1 MSDALSP
8 LQKQLMQIE
17 QAIIAQRASLQT
29 ILSEDELTAALAPLM
44 TRQAA
49 ILAQLSEGS
58 AQAVGQGSTAIAT
71 GGVNVSG
78 SAGTVVTG
86 DNNSLNLIIHQY
98 SQGQKA
104 PVDEATLRQQI
115 ASYLIWMADRYGRIE
130 LRGIKREGQQV
141 VQLELDTIY
150 VPLAAQA
157 QVREAG
163 RGQVVKVE
171 GSALRDIGLDQLLG
185 GGPRLAVIGG
195 PGCGKTTVL
204 LHLAWTLAQAI
215 LQNNPAL
222 AQQRLGLAETTVPLP
237 IFIPLNAYASYRR
250 ELTKANGPI
259 PAQERTLAAF
269 ISRYLIER
277 QSGFE
282 LPDDFFRQVLRTGQQ
297 VILLLDGLDEVPDES
312 ERVQVRQ
319 AIEELVTGREQIKV
333 VLTSRT
339 VAYAGRTALGKGF
352 QEIRVLPLT
361 DEHIAALIGQA
372 YTVLYPTDE
381 GQRQKKVQELLTGIG
396 HLEAERQRRLGKNAE
411 RLINSPL
418 LIRML
423 LVVHFS
429 ERRLPEQRAELYQ
442 KATDTLLLPEHAPD
456 EEVAER
462 IGRLVGGSREVHR
475 ELVQYLAFRMHVQGE
490 TQGREIS
497 EEAVRA
503 ILNREPAYAPLVND
517 FLALT
522 RLRGTLL
529 EERLGMY
536 RFIHLAFQEYLVARY
551 LAEVERSVERIVA
564 FLAEDHVL
572 DSWWREPVL
581 LLVGY
586 LGLTSPATAQKLVVQ
601 MTPSQPTWSAPV
613 RTAFLELAT
622 AATME
627 WQGAAPGVQ
636 AQITATWQTWLNDA
650 PAIIATEP
658 KQRAQAGQTLARW
671 GDPREHILDVD
682 KMLFCAVPAGPF
694 WMGSGEDDQEAR
706 DSERPLH
713 QVDITYPYWLSRY
726 PVSNAQFQTFAD
738 DGGYRMARYWL
749 EAEKMEYWKKGQYQD
764 RDGPYDPGTPF
775 NLPNHPVVNISW
787 YEALAFCRWLT
798 ERWQK
803 AGLLP
808 AGLVVQL
815 PTEAEWE
822 KGARGGLLLPP
833 GGIVRAAGN
842 WSLPTIEG
850 RENPRPR
857 RRYPWGETE
866 VQDVISGRIANYD
879 ESQIGST
886 CALGLFPQDESPYG
900 VFELS
905 GQVWEWVRSKWQ
917 TYPCEP
923 GDRRDE
929 IDASDKGRVNRG
941 TGFDS
946 NASWGRC
953 AFRDRSDPYFRYRNC
968 GFRAVVSPFTS
979 GL

>member
-115 ASYLIWMADRYGRIE
+115 ASYLTWMAERYGRIE

-141 VQLELDTIY
+141 VQLELDTVY

-157 QVREAG
+157 QMRDAG
-163 RGQVVKVE
+163 RGRPFDVE
-171 GSALRDIGLDQLLG
+171 SPALRDIGLDQLLKV
-185 GGPRLAVIGG
+185 GPRLAVIGG

-204 LHLAWTLAQAI
+204 LHLAWTLAQA
-215 LQNNPAL
+215 LLHNNPAL
-222 AQQRLGLAETTVPLP
+222 AQQQLGLGEPTVPLP

-339 VAYAGRTALGKGF
+339 VAYAGRTALGQGF

-361 DEHIAALIGQA
+361 DDHITALIGQA
-372 YTVLYPTDE
+372 YAVLYPTDE
-381 GQRQKKVQELLTGIG
+381 GQRQKKVQELLAGIG
-396 HLEAERQRRLGKNAE
+396 HLEAERQRRLGEDAE

-423 LVVHFS
+423 LIVHFS

-497 EEAVRA
+497 DEAVRA

-551 LAEVERSVERIVA
+551 LAEVERSVESIVA
-564 FLAEDHVL
+564 FLAEDHIL

-586 LGLTSPATAQKLVVQ
+586 LGLTSPATAQKLVMQ
-601 MTPSQPTWSAPV
+601 MTTSQPTWSAPV

-622 AATME
+622 AATLE

-636 AQITATWQTWLNDA
+636 THLTTTWRNWLDDV
-650 PAIIATEP
+650 PAINATEP

-682 KMLFCAVPAGPF
+682 KMLFCAVPAGSF
-694 WMGSGEDDQEAR
+694 WMGSGEDDEQA
-706 DSERPLH
+706 DDDERPLH
-713 QVDITYPYWLSRY
+713 QVDIPYPYWLSRY
-726 PVSNAQFQTFAD
+726 PVSNAQFQTFAAN
-738 DGGYRMARYWL
+738 GGYGVARYWP
-749 EAEKMEYWKKGQYQD
+749 EAEKVGYWKQGRY
-764 RDGPYDPGTPF
+764 RDQEGPYDPGTPF
-775 NLPNHPVVNISW
+775 NLPNHPAVYISW

-798 ERWQK
+798 ERWWK

-808 AGLVVQL
+808 AGFAVQL

-833 GGIVRAAGN
+833 EGILRVAGN
-842 WSLPTIEG
+842 WSLPTFQE

-857 RRYPWGETE
+857 RRYPWGETSA
-866 VQDVISGRIANYD
+866 QDVISGRIANYD

-886 CALGLFPQDESPYG
+886 CALGLFPQDASPYG
-900 VFELS
+900 AFELS
-905 GQVWEWVRSKWQ
+905 GQVNEWVRSKWQ
-917 TYPCEP
+917 DYPCRL
-923 GDRRDE
+923 GDGRDV
-929 IDASDKGRVNRG
+929 IDASDEGRVIRG
-941 TGFDS
+941 GCYYDDS
-946 NASWGRC
+946 TWGRC
-953 AFRDRSDPYFRYRNC
+953 AYRFRYNPLSWLGYF

>member
-1 MSDALSP
+1 MSETTPS
-8 LQKQLMQIE
+8 LQQQLTQIE
-17 QAIIAQRASLQT
+17 QVIAAQTSALQSL
-29 ILSEDELTAALAPLM
+29 LSAEELSATLAPWEA
-44 TRQAA
+44 RRAA

-115 ASYLIWMADRYGRIE
+115 ASYLTWMAERYGRIE

-185 GGPRLAVIGG
+185 VGPRLAVIGG

-396 HLEAERQRRLGKNAE
+396 HLEAERQRRLGEK
-411 RLINSPL
+411 
-418 LIRML
+418 
-423 LVVHFS
+423 
-429 ERRLPEQRAELYQ
+429 
-442 KATDTLLLPEHAPD
+442 
-456 EEVAER
+456 
-462 IGRLVGGSREVHR
+462 
-475 ELVQYLAFRMHVQGE
+475 
-490 TQGREIS
+490 
-497 EEAVRA
+497 
-503 ILNREPAYAPLVND
+503 
-517 FLALT
+517 
-522 RLRGTLL
+522 RGTAHQQPVAHPYVA
-529 EERLGMY
+529 GG
-536 RFIHLAFQEYLVARY
+536 AF
-551 LAEVERSVERIVA
+551 
-564 FLAEDHVL
+564 
-572 DSWWREPVL
+572 
-581 LLVGY
+581 
-586 LGLTSPATAQKLVVQ
+586 
-601 MTPSQPTWSAPV
+601 
-613 RTAFLELAT
+613 
-622 AATME
+622 
-627 WQGAAPGVQ
+627 
-636 AQITATWQTWLNDA
+636 
-650 PAIIATEP
+650 
-658 KQRAQAGQTLARW
+658 
-671 GDPREHILDVD
+671 
-682 KMLFCAVPAGPF
+682 
-694 WMGSGEDDQEAR
+694 
-706 DSERPLH
+706 
-713 QVDITYPYWLSRY
+713 
-726 PVSNAQFQTFAD
+726 
-738 DGGYRMARYWL
+738 
-749 EAEKMEYWKKGQYQD
+749 
-764 RDGPYDPGTPF
+764 
-775 NLPNHPVVNISW
+775 
-787 YEALAFCRWLT
+787 
-798 ERWQK
+798 
-803 AGLLP
+803 
-808 AGLVVQL
+808 
-815 PTEAEWE
+815 
-822 KGARGGLLLPP
+822 
-833 GGIVRAAGN
+833 
-842 WSLPTIEG
+842 
-850 RENPRPR
+850 
-857 RRYPWGETE
+857 
-866 VQDVISGRIANYD
+866 
-879 ESQIGST
+879 
-886 CALGLFPQDESPYG
+886 
-900 VFELS
+900 
-905 GQVWEWVRSKWQ
+905 
-917 TYPCEP
+917 
-923 GDRRDE
+923 
-929 IDASDKGRVNRG
+929 
-941 TGFDS
+941 
-946 NASWGRC
+946 
-953 AFRDRSDPYFRYRNC
+953 
-968 GFRAVVSPFTS
+968 
-979 GL
+979 